1 MTNSKGYRSR
11 TRHKYKKP
19 FRGHGNV
26 KIGNYLRK
34 FRLGDYVTVMMDG
47 AIHKGMTH
55 HFYHGRTGRVFNV
68 NPRSVGIIFHK
79 TIGNRKIEKRVHVRV
94 EHVKESRCREDF
106 LQRIKDNDVKKAQ
119 ANKDKKR
126 ISTKRLPRMPR
137 KEETVKF
144 KPEQFETRVFK
155 PYIEIH

>member
-11 TRHKYKKP
+11 TRHKFKKP
-19 FRGHGNV
+19 FRSHGNV

-47 AIHKGMTH
+47 AIHKGMAH

-79 TIGNRKIEKRVHVRV
+79 TVGNRKIEKRVHVRV
-94 EHVKESRCREDF
+94 EHVKESLCHKDF
-106 LQRIKDNDVKKAQ
+106 LDRVKANDVKKAQ
-119 ANKDKKR
+119 AKKENKR
-126 ISTKRLPRMPR
+126 ISTKRTPLMPR
-137 KEETVKF
+137 KEQVVKF
-144 KPEQFETRVFK
+144 NADQFESRVFK